1 VDLCTPASRRSP
13 CAGGA
18 EATEHLQMD
27 ATRSTEC
34 TQPLLAS
41 SGLPLVGPHSPV
53 PSAPRRVRGRCV
65 HAGRTER
72 RPSVD
77 HADQGSLAGPSLLDR
92 ADDARFRRRPAV
104 LPDRRGEGRI
114 QSCTANA
121 DLLPLAARFDQ
132 DSRRLEVVRGDEVLC
147 AGTVDSAGA
156 VDTDMW
162 GLRTIVADVVAGPQ
176 WSTFF
181 SDLLGK
187 RVRLVQAR
195 QSAYDV
201 HPATILG
208 SSSVAELA
216 RRSSLASVDPRRFR
230 MLIEFSGGTP
240 HLEDSWGGTLLRIG
254 GAVLRGGGPV
264 KRCAATTRDPASGAA
279 DLQTL
284 RLITGPPRPSGIR
297 ARSRGDLRPVLRGAR
312 AGERRGR

>member
-1 VDLCTPASRRSP
+1 MPAALRVVRLSTTPIKGLALAHP
-13 CAGGA
+13 CSIELTTHGA
-18 EATEHLQMD
+18 
-27 ATRSTEC
+27 
-34 TQPLLAS
+34 
-41 SGLPLVGPHSPV
+41 VG
-53 PSAPRRVRGRCV
+53 
-65 HAGRTER
+65 
-72 RPSVD
+72 
-77 HADQGSLAGPSLLDR
+77 
-92 ADDARFRRRPAV
+92 
-104 LPDRRGEGRI
+104 DRRFFLVDEEGRL

-121 DLLPLAARFDQ
+121 GLLPLAARFDQ
-132 DSRRLEVVRGDEVLC
+132 DNRRLEVVRGDEVLC
-147 AGTVDSAGA
+147 AGTVESAGA

-162 GLRTIVADVVAGPQ
+162 GLRTIAADVVAGPQ

-216 RRSSLASVDPRRFR
+216 RRSGLASVDPRRFR

-264 KRCAATTRDPASGAA
+264 KRCAATTRDPASGAV

-284 RLITGPPRPSGIR
+284 RLIT
-297 ARSRGDLRPVLRGAR
+297 AY
-312 AGERRGR
+312 RGRRESELGVGATFGRYCEVLEPGTVAVGDRLRVG

>member
-1 VDLCTPASRRSP
+1 
-13 CAGGA
+13 
-18 EATEHLQMD
+18 
-27 ATRSTEC
+27 
-34 TQPLLAS
+34 
-41 SGLPLVGPHSPV
+41 
-53 PSAPRRVRGRCV
+53 
-65 HAGRTER
+65 
-72 RPSVD
+72 
-77 HADQGSLAGPSLLDR
+77 
-92 ADDARFRRRPAV
+92 
-104 LPDRRGEGRI
+104 
-114 QSCTANA
+114 
-121 DLLPLAARFDQ
+121 
-132 DSRRLEVVRGDEVLC
+132 
-147 AGTVDSAGA
+147 
-156 VDTDMW
+156 MW

-216 RRSSLASVDPRRFR
+216 RRSGLASVDPRRFR

-264 KRCAATTRDPASGAA
+264 KRCAATTRDPASGAV

-284 RLITGPPRPSGIR
+284 RLIT
-297 ARSRGDLRPVLRGAR
+297 AY
-312 AGERRGR
+312 RGRRESELGVGATFGLYCEVLEPGTVAVGDCLRVG

>member
-1 VDLCTPASRRSP
+1 MPAALGVVRLSTTPIK
-13 CAGGA
+13 
-18 EATEHLQMD
+18 
-27 ATRSTEC
+27 
-34 TQPLLAS
+34 
-41 SGLPLVGPHSPV
+41 GL
-53 PSAPRRVRGRCV
+53 
-65 HAGRTER
+65 
-72 RPSVD
+72 
-77 HADQGSLAGPSLLDR
+77 SLAHPPSIELT
-92 ADDARFRRRPAV
+92 AHGASG
-104 LPDRRGEGRI
+104 DRRFYLVDDDGRI

-121 DLLPLAARFDQ
+121 DLLPLAARFDERG
-132 DSRRLEVVRGDEVLC
+132 RRLEVVRGDEVLC
-147 AGTVDSAGA
+147 AGSVDPGAA

-162 GLRTIVADVVAGPQ
+162 GLRTIVADVVADPR

-195 QSAYDV
+195 HSAYDV

-216 RRSSLASVDPRRFR
+216 RRSGLASVDPRRFR
-230 MLIEFSGGTP
+230 MLIEFSGGEP

-264 KRCAATTRDPASGAA
+264 KRCAATTRNPASGAV

-284 RLITGPPRPSGIR
+284 RLIT
-297 ARSRGDLRPVLRGAR
+297 AY
-312 AGERRGR
+312 RGRRESELGVGATFGLYCEVVEPGTVSVGDSVHIG

>member
-1 VDLCTPASRRSP
+1 MSAALSVVRLSTTPIKGLSLDHPSSIELTTH
-13 CAGGA
+13 GA
-18 EATEHLQMD
+18 
-27 ATRSTEC
+27 
-34 TQPLLAS
+34 
-41 SGLPLVGPHSPV
+41 VG
-53 PSAPRRVRGRCV
+53 
-65 HAGRTER
+65 
-72 RPSVD
+72 
-77 HADQGSLAGPSLLDR
+77 DR
-92 ADDARFRRRPAV
+92 QFFLTDE
-104 LPDRRGEGRI
+104 EGRI

-132 DSRRLEVVRGDEVLC
+132 DSRRLEVVRDDEVLC
-147 AGTVDSAGA
+147 AGTVDSASA

-162 GLRTIVADVVAGPQ
+162 GLRTIVADVVASPQ

-216 RRSSLASVDPRRFR
+216 RRSGLASVDARRFR

-264 KRCAATTRDPASGAA
+264 KRCAATTRDPASGAV

-284 RLITGPPRPSGIR
+284 RLIT
-297 ARSRGDLRPVLRGAR
+297 AY
-312 AGERRGR
+312 RGRRESELGVGATFGLYCEVLEPGSVAVGDCLRVG